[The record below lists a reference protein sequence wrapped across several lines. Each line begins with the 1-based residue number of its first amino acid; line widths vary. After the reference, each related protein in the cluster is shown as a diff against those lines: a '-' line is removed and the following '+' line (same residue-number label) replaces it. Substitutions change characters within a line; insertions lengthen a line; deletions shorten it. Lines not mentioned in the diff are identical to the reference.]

1 MYKCVNVWTVCHRR
15 REGGSPCFNS
25 HALIPMLLSLCFYPY
40 ALIPIRCQ
48 GEPAEV
54 AEAVF
59 EAALPRNAGDLLPRS
74 QAGIIVA
81 VADRLDSLV
90 RL

>member
-1 MYKCVNVWTVCHRR
+1 M
-15 REGGSPCFNS
+15 
-25 HALIPMLLSLCFYPY
+25 
-40 ALIPIRCQ
+40 
-48 GEPAEV
+48 